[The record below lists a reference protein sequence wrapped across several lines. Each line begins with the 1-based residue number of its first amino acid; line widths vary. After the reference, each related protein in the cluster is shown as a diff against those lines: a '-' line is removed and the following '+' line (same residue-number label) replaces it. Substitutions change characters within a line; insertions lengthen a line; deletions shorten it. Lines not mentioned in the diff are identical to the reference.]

1 MTNLL
6 SRLFQILGYLV
17 ITFQIYTYISPVC
30 ASIIIR
36 DLLHADIYYC
46 RLCMYVL
53 YTSDQKILEG
63 GGGWGGA
70 GGVENIEMVIDR
82 PPCLVP
88 SSLV

>member
-1 MTNLL
+1 ML
-6 SRLFQILGYLV
+6 ILIIVGYV
-17 ITFQIYTYISPVC
+17 
-30 ASIIIR
+30 
-36 DLLHADIYYC
+36 
-46 RLCMYVL
+46 CMY
-53 YTSDQKILEG
+53 YTLLTRKYWRG